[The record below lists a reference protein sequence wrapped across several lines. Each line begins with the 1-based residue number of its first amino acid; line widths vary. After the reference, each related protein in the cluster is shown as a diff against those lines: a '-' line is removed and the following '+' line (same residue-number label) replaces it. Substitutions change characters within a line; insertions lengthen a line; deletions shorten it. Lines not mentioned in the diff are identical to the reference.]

1 MSINKKIR
9 KSDNVIQKKNDL
21 SDFLFKEED
30 DKTSIPQP
38 TIQKREADK
47 DNNVVDTL
55 KNSIQN
61 TQDDIKND
69 KTKKDEINK
78 VLSVTKDTYKR
89 NYLSKQMK
97 DKGDEIAKKGKL
109 LSNQQDSLKKQEEET
124 KKPDSEKKVV
134 KQILNTPSTDAT
146 SSSDTSNINEVM
158 LRKKINE
165 MIQNN
170 FNGKK
175 PASKPIIKKHVV
187 TPSQEPIQ
195 TPVKKN
201 VRVTFDKSTGKPWK
215 VLFTERGFLVGNTRF
230 GFETIE
236 MAINKNYNIVLDG
249 GEGMTLDQ
257 VKLNKIL
264 KYKDKI

>member
-9 KSDNVIQKKNDL
+9 KSDNIIHKKSGL
-21 SDFLFKEED
+21 SDFLLNEDD
-30 DKTSIPQP
+30 DKTVIPQP

-47 DNNVVDTL
+47 DKSVTDTL
-55 KNSIQN
+55 KDSIQN

-97 DKGDEIAKKGKL
+97 DKGDEIAKKGQL

-134 KQILNTPSTDAT
+134 QQILNSPSTNT
-146 SSSDTSNINEVM
+146 SSSNTSSISEVM

-175 PASKPIIKKHVV
+175 PVSKPIIKKQVE
-187 TPSQEPIQ
+187 TSPQEPIEA
-195 TPVKKN
+195 PVKKN

-215 VLFTERGFLVGNTRF
+215 VLFTERGFLVGNTRLS
-230 GFETIE
+230 FENIE
-236 MAINKNYNIVLDG
+236 MAIHKNYNIVLDG